1 MPNRFLVLLLLGSNL
16 LWSQQSVIDSLPQT
30 SGDSLETASQVIDSL
45 PPLKNNTPSDFIENI
60 PLTEAIQDSIV
71 QEVDSIGKVKDNLK
85 MELKKKKKKS
95 TIKRRYI
102 PIDTLA
108 LINNYKVFYEDGS
121 TATVDTSL
129 TLQKDYKFNFLRQ
142 DYFELLPL
150 SNVAQGFS
158 RLGYDF
164 LNQPLQPIMG
174 ARINHYGFFESDDI
188 PYFQVPTPLTEL
200 FFRTTFK
207 QGELVDALV
216 TVNTSPKLNFMV
228 SYKGLRSLGNY
239 QNSRA
244 NGGQFRGSVNYNDAE
259 ERYQLRSHFVA
270 QTRENQVNGGLNEDS
285 IYFFENAPYYQEVD
299 NNGNPVFDD
308 NGDPVEIF
316 YDGFLDRARLGNN
329 MIGQSIL
336 SGRRFYLGQK
346 YRLNNAPADS
356 LKQGITIGNRFT
368 YEKRFYEFSQ
378 SGNKTFFG
386 DIDETIEKVY
396 DRSDLKTITN
406 ETFIETKLPIIGH
419 LKTGLMFNRWA
430 YSLGQNDTAS
440 NTLSIGQQVNQL
452 ALFADWENQLGAY
465 TFRGKFHHA
474 FLADVA
480 TRHYEVEGQTVFLKN
495 FSADLGVQ
503 YRSQPQNFNFY
514 QYQSDYI
521 DLNWD
526 QTDLKNTKRLSF
538 YARLNHNRWF
548 EVDAQWH
555 QINNFTYLR
564 NVTRLSRWGSELLI
578 TPTQSQDQ
586 LEYLKLRLSN
596 EISLGKFSLNN
607 TVQYQRV
614 VQIEADRP
622 TGELGEPI
630 LLSVPKWITRNTL
643 AFSSQIFKKALFL
656 QTGFHFQFFT
666 GFYADAIHSVLGE
679 YVTQNNKLIG
689 EYPRV
694 DFFANAKISQ
704 TRVFFKV
711 EHLNNSISGYRYYV
725 APFFPYRDLSIRFG
739 VVWNFFQ

>member
-45 PPLKNNTPSDFIENI
+45 PPLKNNTPSDFIEDI

-71 QEVDSIGKVKDNLK
+71 QEVDSIGKVKDSLK

-95 TIKRRYI
+95 IIKRRYI

-329 MIGQSIL
+329 MRGQSIL

-465 TFRGKFHHA
+465 TLRGKFHHA

-526 QTDLKNTKRLSF
+526 QTDLKNTKRLSI

>member
-71 QEVDSIGKVKDNLK
+71 QDVDSIGKVKDNLK

-329 MIGQSIL
+329 MRGQSIL

-378 SGNKTFFG
+378 SGNNTFFG

-495 FSADLGVQ
+495 FSADLGAQ

-538 YARLNHNRWF
+538 YAKLNHNRWF

>member
-45 PPLKNNTPSDFIENI
+45 PPLNNNTPSDLIENI
-60 PLTEAIQDSIV
+60 PLTEALQDSIV
-71 QEVDSIGKVKDNLK
+71 QEVDSIGKVKDSLK
-85 MELKKKKKKS
+85 MELKKKKKKP

-121 TATVDTSL
+121 TTTVDTSL

-329 MIGQSIL
+329 MRGQSIL

-346 YRLNNAPADS
+346 YQLNNAPADS

-452 ALFADWENQLGAY
+452 ALFANWENQLGAY
-465 TFRGKFHHA
+465 TFKGKFHHA

-526 QTDLKNTKRLSF
+526 QTDLKNTKRLSI
-538 YARLNHNRWF
+538 YTRLNHKRWF

-596 EISLGKFSLNN
+596 EISLGKFSLTN

>member
-71 QEVDSIGKVKDNLK
+71 QEVDSIGKVKDSLK
-85 MELKKKKKKS
+85 MELKKKKKKP

-329 MIGQSIL
+329 MRGQSIL

-465 TFRGKFHHA
+465 TLRGKFHHA

-526 QTDLKNTKRLSF
+526 QTDLKNTKRLSI
-538 YARLNHNRWF
+538 YARLNHKRWF

-586 LEYLKLRLSN
+586 LEYLKLRFLN
-596 EISLGKFSLNN
+596 EISLGKFSLTN

>member
-16 LWSQQSVIDSLPQT
+16 LWSQQSVLDSLPQT
-30 SGDSLETASQVIDSL
+30 RGDSLETAIQVIDSL
-45 PPLKNNTPSDFIENI
+45 PPPNNNTPSDFIENI
-60 PLTEAIQDSIV
+60 QLTEAIQDSIV
-71 QEVDSIGKVKDNLK
+71 QEVDSIGKVKDSLK

-299 NNGNPVFDD
+299 SNGNPVFDD

-329 MIGQSIL
+329 MRGQNIL

-406 ETFIETKLPIIGH
+406 ETFVETKLPIIGH

-452 ALFADWENQLGAY
+452 ALFADWKNQLGAY
-465 TFRGKFHHA
+465 TLRGKFHHA

-586 LEYLKLRLSN
+586 LEYIKLRLSN

-607 TVQYQRV
+607 TVQYQHV

>member
-526 QTDLKNTKRLSF
+526 QTDLKNTKRLSI

>member
-1 MPNRFLVLLLLGSNL
+1 MCIR
-16 LWSQQSVIDSLPQT
+16 DR
-30 SGDSLETASQVIDSL
+30 
-45 PPLKNNTPSDFIENI
+45 
-60 PLTEAIQDSIV
+60 SI
-71 QEVDSIGKVKDNLK
+71 
-85 MELKKKKKKS
+85 
-95 TIKRRYI
+95 
-102 PIDTLA
+102 
-108 LINNYKVFYEDGS
+108 
-121 TATVDTSL
+121 
-129 TLQKDYKFNFLRQ
+129 
-142 DYFELLPL
+142 
-150 SNVAQGFS
+150 
-158 RLGYDF
+158 
-164 LNQPLQPIMG
+164 
-174 ARINHYGFFESDDI
+174 
-188 PYFQVPTPLTEL
+188 
-200 FFRTTFK
+200 
-207 QGELVDALV
+207 
-216 TVNTSPKLNFMV
+216 
-228 SYKGLRSLGNY
+228 
-239 QNSRA
+239 
-244 NGGQFRGSVNYNDAE
+244 NYNDAE

-270 QTRENQVNGGLNEDS
+270 QTRENQVNGGLSEDS

-308 NGDPVEIF
+308 NGNPVEVF
-316 YDGFLDRARLGNN
+316 YDGFLDRARLDYN
-329 MIGQSIL
+329 MRGQSIL
-336 SGRRFYLGQK
+336 SGRRFYLSQK
-346 YRLNNAPADS
+346 YRLKNAPVDS
-356 LKQGITIGNRFT
+356 LKQGITIANRFT

-378 SGNKTFFG
+378 SRNNTFFG

-419 LKTGLMFNRWA
+419 LKTGLMFNSWA

-452 ALFADWENQLGAY
+452 AFFADWENQLGAY

-526 QTDLKNTKRLSF
+526 QTDLKNTKRLSI

-564 NVTRLSRWGSELLI
+564 NVTRLNRWGSELLI
-578 TPTQSQDQ
+578 TPTQSKDQ
-586 LEYLKLRLSN
+586 LEYLKLKLSN
-596 EISLGKFSLNN
+596 EISLGKFSLTN

-622 TGELGEPI
+622 TGEFGEPV
-630 LLSVPKWITRNTL
+630 LLSVPEWITRNTL